1 MNKIKVY
8 IASPYTKGDP
18 AVNVKRQIDMAD
30 TLMNHGY
37 VPFVPLL
44 MHFQHLCKPRDYQD
58 WIDYDLEWIVSCD
71 CLLRLKGESPGAANE
86 VKEAESLGIPVFYS
100 LSEMNHYY
108 QCSNIG
114 EYKDD

>member
-30 TLMNHGY
+30 TLMNYGY

-44 MHFQHLCKPRDYQD
+44 SHFQHLCKPRVYQD
-58 WIDYDLEWIVSCD
+58 WIDYDLEWVASCD
-71 CLLRLKGESPGAANE
+71 CLLRLKGESSGADNE
-86 VKEAESLGIPVFYS
+86 VKEAESLNIPVFYS
-100 LSEMNHYY
+100 LDGINDYY
-108 QCSNIG
+108 HNNIRDH
-114 EYKDD
+114 KDD